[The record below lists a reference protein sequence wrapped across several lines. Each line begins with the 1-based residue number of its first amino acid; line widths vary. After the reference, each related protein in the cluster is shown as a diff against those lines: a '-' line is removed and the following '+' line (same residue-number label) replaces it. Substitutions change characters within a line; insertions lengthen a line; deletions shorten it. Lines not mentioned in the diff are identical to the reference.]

1 MNGFSDVN
9 GGCATSIIINII
21 INIVKCPNDCNK
33 HGKCEYKMNS
43 YGLYEGKCKCN
54 SLWEG
59 NECDKSIYKFVFYI
73 IIGKCPY
80 GPDPASDY
88 LKASSDANDGQS
100 YTLVTISI
108 KLNIKYR
115 LVYRNRVASEVI
127 FFGIDNTNV
136 LSIFFYYLYYY

>member
-9 GGCATSIIINII
+9 GGCGTSIIIIII

-88 LKASSDANDGQS
+88 LKDDTNDGQS
-100 YTLVTISI
+100 YTLVTIPI

-127 FFGIDNTNV
+127 FFEKDKDIF
-136 LSIFFYYLYYY
+136 SIFIIIYIIISL